1 MNTLNTKIIN
11 ETSSNSDYL
20 WNILVSESKNAYN
33 DSFPLIKKSI
43 QKCRDKEWITP
54 CLKKSCR
61 MKEKLYKKWLNNKT
75 AYNESVYK
83 KYKNTLKKLND
94 NAKEKYYMNIF
105 ELDKTNTL
113 VWEKVNKIR
122 KQNNNETIKKVT
134 VNGTCY
140 NDTETIADRLNNH
153 FATIGEKMSSNIIE
167 NNTENFQTYMPTPL
181 NQSILLTKTNEK
193 EILDIMNKL
202 HDKNSSG
209 DDLIS
214 QKLLKHVKNIIAPL
228 LSKLINA
235 SINDEKYPHCLKVS
249 KIVPIFKSGNKEECT
264 NYRPITLLSSFNKIF
279 EKKYKVI

>member
-1 MNTLNTKIIN
+1 MKH
-11 ETSSNSDYL
+11 SQ
-20 WNILVSESKNAYN
+20 ILTIFGISLCQNLKMHITILFHS
-33 DSFPLIKKSI
+33 L
-43 QKCRDKEWITP
+43 TP

-61 MKEKLYKKWLNNKT
+61 MTEKLYKKWLNNKT

-83 KYKNTLKKLND
+83 KYKNTLKKLID
-94 NAKEKYYMNIF
+94 KAKEKYYMNIF
-105 ELDKTNTL
+105 ELDKTNIL
-113 VWEKVNKIR
+113 VWKKVNKLR

-140 NDTETIADRLNNH
+140 NDPEAIADRLNNH

-167 NNTENFQTYMPTPL
+167 NNTENFQTYMPTYL

-193 EILDIMNKL
+193 EILDIMSKL
-202 HDKNSSG
+202 HNKNSSG

-214 QKLLKHVKNIIAPL
+214 QKLLKHVNNIIAPS

-235 SINDEKYPHCLKVS
+235 SINDEKYPHCLKIS

-279 EKKYKVI
+279 EKKKYKVI